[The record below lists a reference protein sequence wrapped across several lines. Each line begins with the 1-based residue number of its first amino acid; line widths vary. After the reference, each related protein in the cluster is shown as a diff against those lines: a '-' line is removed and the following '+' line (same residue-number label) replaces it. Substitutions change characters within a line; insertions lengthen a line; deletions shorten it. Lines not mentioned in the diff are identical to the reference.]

1 MAAASIEVKPQ
12 PDDSV
17 FKPALV
23 LMSGRTMAFAATF
36 FIPIV
41 LARILSPAQF
51 GTYKQL
57 FLVWGTV
64 YYIAQL
70 GMASSLY
77 YFLPR
82 TPRSAGAFAANAMC
96 FLGTIGII
104 SCAGIWIS
112 APAISRWLSNQELT
126 AYLHWIG
133 LYVFLM
139 MLSTA
144 LEIVLISRGK
154 YLWAATTYAASDLVR
169 ASAFIVPVLLF
180 HNLEWLLRGAVSLA
194 FVRAAVTF
202 IYFRREFGREFR
214 PDAGS
219 LKMQLSYAL
228 PFGLAVVVEIL
239 QANLPQYA
247 VSHLFDPA
255 TLAIFAVGCL
265 QIPLVDFAASP
276 TSDVMM
282 VKMQERL
289 AEGRTRAVL
298 DIWHDT
304 TWKLAL
310 LFVPLTAFV
319 MADAR
324 EIIVLLYT
332 PRYLASVPIFLM
344 WSVTILLTILQ
355 VDGVLRVFAETRLL
369 LILNLMRLAII
380 GGLLK
385 FALSDFHLVGGAM
398 VPVAATLLFK
408 AVGLIRFK
416 RLMQIGVSELLPWRA
431 LGGLFVAAGSGVVAV
446 LVVKEEV
453 HLPSLPLIAL
463 TGIVF
468 TVIYVTLTWS
478 LGLLKA
484 NERLAIVG
492 WLRRARLVTEA

>member
-1 MAAASIEVKPQ
+1 
-12 PDDSV
+12 
-17 FKPALV
+17 
-23 LMSGRTMAFAATF
+23 
-36 FIPIV
+36 
-41 LARILSPAQF
+41 
-51 GTYKQL
+51 
-57 FLVWGTV
+57 
-64 YYIAQL
+64 
-70 GMASSLY
+70 
-77 YFLPR
+77 
-82 TPRSAGAFAANAMC
+82 
-96 FLGTIGII
+96 
-104 SCAGIWIS
+104 
-112 APAISRWLSNQELT
+112 
-126 AYLHWIG
+126 
-133 LYVFLM
+133 
-139 MLSTA
+139 
-144 LEIVLISRGK
+144 
-154 YLWAATTYAASDLVR
+154 
-169 ASAFIVPVLLF
+169 
-180 HNLEWLLRGAVSLA
+180 
-194 FVRAAVTF
+194 
-202 IYFRREFGREFR
+202 
-214 PDAGS
+214 
-219 LKMQLSYAL
+219 MQLSYAL

-385 FALSDFHLVGGAM
+385 FALSEFHLVGGAM
-398 VPVAATLLFK
+398 VTVAATLLFK